1 MGQLG
6 VISGLYNAAMS
17 CHIGGM
23 GMLLHKKALVIAACV
38 GLSLV
43 APMSDAWAQND
54 ELQLKRS
61 FGARGTGESHL
72 QMRSMLA
79 PVKRKA
85 SSLSTVKI
93 PVTPVLTV
101 IEKDKVCHV
110 CKLGPRITDALL
122 QVWYAKLMTLQY
134 LFDPKKSTERI
145 YKIEKSPYQKAE
157 DARIIKAINQALGD
171 NLVTEVLVLKG
182 ARAMGGGAV
191 SKLPFASVLGCAEL
205 EQSDAE
211 PKEAH

>member
-1 MGQLG
+1 
-6 VISGLYNAAMS
+6 
-17 CHIGGM
+17 
-23 GMLLHKKALVIAACV
+23 MLFQIKTFAVAACI

-43 APMSDAWAQND
+43 LPTAESWAQND

-61 FGARGTGESHL
+61 FGKRGDGESHV
-72 QMRSMLA
+72 QMRAILA

-85 SSLSTVKI
+85 TSRHTAKV

-101 IEKDKVCHV
+101 VEKDKVGHV

-122 QVWYAKLMTLQY
+122 QSWYAKPITLQY
-134 LFDPKKSTERI
+134 LFDPNKSTERI
-145 YKIEKSPYQKAE
+145 YKINKTPYQQAE
-157 DARIIKAINQALGD
+157 DARLIKAINKALGA

-182 ARAMGGGAV
+182 ARAMGGGTI

-205 EQSDAE
+205 EQSTPTAE
-211 PKEAH
+211 GS

>member
-1 MGQLG
+1 
-6 VISGLYNAAMS
+6 
-17 CHIGGM
+17 
-23 GMLLHKKALVIAACV
+23 MLLNIKAFAVMACV

-43 APMSDAWAQND
+43 LPTADAWAQSD

-61 FGARGTGESHL
+61 FGSRGTGESHV
-72 QMRSMLA
+72 QMRAILA

-85 SSLSTVKI
+85 SSISTAKI
-93 PVTPVLTV
+93 AVTPVLTV
-101 IEKDKVCHV
+101 VQKDKVGHV

-122 QVWYAKLMTLQY
+122 QAWYAKPMTLQY

-145 YKIEKSPYQKAE
+145 YKINKTPYQQEE
-157 DARIIKAINQALGD
+157 DARLIKAINKSLGD
-171 NLVTEVLVLKG
+171 ELVTEVLVLKG

-205 EQSDAE
+205 EKSE
-211 PKEAH
+211 PPKEGS

>member
-1 MGQLG
+1 
-6 VISGLYNAAMS
+6 MS
-17 CHIGGM
+17 FQIRAFAVASCI
-23 GMLLHKKALVIAACV
+23 

-43 APMSDAWAQND
+43 IPTTESWAQSD

-61 FGARGTGESHL
+61 FGVRGTGESHV
-72 QMRSMLA
+72 QMRAILA

-85 SSLSTVKI
+85 TSRYSAKV

-101 IEKDKVCHV
+101 IEKDKVGHV

-122 QVWYAKLMTLQY
+122 QAWYAKPITLQY
-134 LFDPKKSTERI
+134 LFDPNKSTERI
-145 YKIEKSPYQKAE
+145 YKINKTPYQQAE
-157 DARIIKAINQALGD
+157 DARLIKAINKSLGA

-182 ARAMGGGAV
+182 ARAMGGGAI

-205 EQSDAE
+205 EKSAPTAE
-211 PKEAH
+211 GS